1 VNGGISI
8 RNSRSFDYLRGDF
21 EKTPKVG
28 GRLAA
33 RLGCTPYPVL
43 IKRDIAVAG
52 ARDYALGTM
61 KNPSLSTLSR
71 TCRALTRYRQTA
83 LVAAVLCC
91 GLPPASLA
99 QGGGKGAG
107 LGQIR
112 SYIAAGWD
120 TLTRSLTDCKVIV
133 DPKLAAASVL
143 YLPAD
148 FDAPADVLEM
158 QKRCNAQVKHLP
170 QVIHKLGEIDTS
182 DLEPPGLLY
191 LNNKYVVPGG
201 RFNEMYGW
209 DSYFIVRGLVEDKR
223 IELAKGMVE
232 NFFFEIE
239 HYGAVLNANR
249 TYYLTRSQPPF
260 LTSMILSVY
269 DAQKAAGKEDRAWLE
284 RAYGYAARDHALWT
298 REPHLAGA
306 TGLSRYYDFGNGPA
320 PESVKDETGHYRQ
333 VAAFFLGQQQDAWR
347 DYVVPLKAGEGHVGP
362 LFALQVCE
370 SAKTMTPG
378 ACDSAGAASLSADY
392 YKGDRAMRESG
403 YDVSFRFGPHGA
415 RTHHYAPVCLNSLLY
430 KTEKDLERMSEML
443 GRKAEAEKWHAEA
456 ETRKENIQKYLWDG
470 ERGLYFD
477 YDFDQGK
484 RSSYEY
490 VTVFFPLWAGIPTQ
504 EQARAVMQHLPTFE
518 KPGGLVMSPHETGGQ
533 WDFPYAWA
541 PDQLV
546 ADEGIRRYG
555 FGADADRASY
565 EFLSTVAE
573 NFRRDGTIREKYNA
587 VTRSS
592 ETQVTA
598 GYHMNIVGFGW
609 TNGAFLALLRQLPET
624 EVTRLANEQSGK
636 PGAGR

>member
-1 VNGGISI
+1 
-8 RNSRSFDYLRGDF
+8 
-21 EKTPKVG
+21 
-28 GRLAA
+28 
-33 RLGCTPYPVL
+33 
-43 IKRDIAVAG
+43 VAKE
-52 ARDYALGTM
+52 YALGTM
-61 KNPSLSTLSR
+61 KNPRSRASSRANHAFFRCQQITL
-71 TCRALTRYRQTA
+71 
-83 LVAAVLCC
+83 AAIVFCAISA
-91 GLPPASLA
+91 PPSWA
-99 QGGGKGAG
+99 QEAGAKEAG
-107 LGQIR
+107 LRQIR

-133 DPKLAAASVL
+133 DPKLTAASVL

-148 FDAPADVLEM
+148 FDVPADVQQM
-158 QKRCNAQVKHLP
+158 QKRCNVQVKRLP
-170 QVIHKLGEIDTS
+170 QVIHKLGEVDTS
-182 DLEPPGLLY
+182 NLEPPGLLY
-191 LNNKYVVPGG
+191 LDNQYVVPGG

-223 IELAKGMVE
+223 IELARGMVE

-260 LTSMILSVY
+260 LTSMILAVY

-284 RAYGYAARDHALWT
+284 RAYGYAARDYDLWT
-298 REPHLAGA
+298 REPHLAGT

-333 VAAFFLGQQQDAWR
+333 VAAFFLAQQQDMWR
-347 DYVVPLKAGEGHVGP
+347 DYVVPQKPDQAHEGP
-362 LFALQVCE
+362 LFALQVCD
-370 SAKTMTPG
+370 SAKTMAQA
-378 ACDSAGAASLSADY
+378 ACDSAGTASLSADY

-430 KTEKDLERMSEML
+430 KTEKDLEQISGML
-443 GRKAEAEKWHAEA
+443 GRKSDAEEWRKRAEE
-456 ETRKENIQKYLWDG
+456 RKESIQKYLWDS
-470 ERGLYFD
+470 ERGMYFD
-477 YDFDQGK
+477 YDFENGK
-484 RSSYEY
+484 RSTYEY
-490 VTVFFPLWAGIPTQ
+490 VTAFFPLWAGIPTP
-504 EQARAVMQHLPTFE
+504 EQARSVMQHLPTFE
-518 KPGGLVMSPHETGGQ
+518 KPGGLVMSPHETGAQ

-555 FGADADRASY
+555 FSEDADRVSY

-609 TNGAFLALLRQLPET
+609 TNGVFLALLHQLPET
-624 EVTRLANEQSGK
+624 SVTRLANEQTSK
-636 PGAGR
+636 PGSGR